1 MAARYDLDN
10 RGGLSKYHIS
20 IVAFAAIFAMAF
32 LRLEAVFPPSA
43 FLPLN
48 FQ

>member
-1 MAARYDLDN
+1 MAAWYDLDN

-20 IVAFAAIFAMAF
+20 IVAFAAIFAMAP
-32 LRLEAVFPPSA
+32 LRLEVVFPPSA
-43 FLPLN
+43 LLPLS

>member
-1 MAARYDLDN
+1 MATRYDLDS
-10 RGGLSKYHIS
+10 RGGVSKYQYLL
-20 IVAFAAIFAMAF
+20 VVFAAIFAMAF

-43 FLPLN
+43 LLPLK

>member
-1 MAARYDLDN
+1 MAARYDLGN
-10 RGGLSKYHIS
+10 RGGVSKYQYLL
-20 IVAFAAIFAMAF
+20 VVFAAIFAMVF

-43 FLPLN
+43 LLPLK

>member
-10 RGGLSKYHIS
+10 RGGLSKYQYLL
-20 IVAFAAIFAMAF
+20 VAFAAIFAMAF

-43 FLPLN
+43 LLPLN

>member
-1 MAARYDLDN
+1 MTARYDLDN
-10 RGGLSKYHIS
+10 RGVFPNISTS
-20 IVAFAAIFAMAF
+20 IVVFAAIFAMVF

-43 FLPLN
+43 LLPLN

>member
-1 MAARYDLDN
+1 MTIGEVFPN
-10 RGGLSKYHIS
+10 ISIS

-43 FLPLN
+43 LLPLN

>member
-10 RGGLSKYHIS
+10 RGRCFQIS
-20 IVAFAAIFAMAF
+20 VPPVIFAMAF
-32 LRLEAVFPPSA
+32 LRLEAVFPPSVL
-43 FLPLN
+43 LPLN

>member
-1 MAARYDLDN
+1 MAVRYHLDN
-10 RGGLSKYHIS
+10 RGVFPNISTS
-20 IVAFAAIFAMAF
+20 IVVFAAIFAMAF

-43 FLPLN
+43 LLPLN

>member
-1 MAARYDLDN
+1 MAVRYDLDN
-10 RGGLSKYHIS
+10 RGVFPNISIS

-43 FLPLN
+43 LLPLN

>member
-1 MAARYDLDN
+1 MAVRYDLDN
-10 RGGLSKYHIS
+10 RGGLSKYQYLL
-20 IVAFAAIFAMAF
+20 VAFAAIFAMAF

-43 FLPLN
+43 LLPLN